1 MRKERVVMKKISA
14 ILASIA
20 MAVLFWYLAGEVFI
34 LKDNKNSFSKLQCVS
49 YAPFSKDQSPFSF
62 AEGMVVSEDLVRND
76 LALLSKYTTCIRTY
90 STLGLEMIPRIARE
104 NGLKMYMGAWVSSD
118 KVLTQKEI
126 NMLIKLA
133 SENQDIV
140 KAVIVGNEVLLRGDA
155 TETLL
160 VGYIKQVKE
169 ALPNTQVTY
178 ADVWEFWVKHPRI
191 KEVTDFVT
199 VHILPYW
206 EDDPTNIKQSIG
218 HLADVRGEVEA
229 ILKDKNI
236 LIGET
241 GWPSEGRMREDALP
255 SKINQA
261 IFVREFVKLAER
273 EGWNYNIIEAF
284 DQPWKRVSEGAVGGF
299 WGLFDK
305 DRADK
310 NVFSGDISNFPNYK
324 PLALGSIA
332 LILLF
337 SLLFKNRDINTKE
350 ILLFSGANTL
360 FSLLFV
366 LQIEQYIV
374 TVRNMWELAW
384 ALLVVS
390 THLLIYYFLLS
401 YVAYGKKPQIVSFGN
416 ILAQKIKGSD
426 ASLMILFY
434 LSFIFVLISNIAL
447 AFDGRYR
454 NFEIYIFITS
464 VISYLWLYRGQ
475 FENMA
480 FGRFEKASF
489 VILSLTS
496 VVIFINE
503 TYLNA
508 FSNVWIAISLGF
520 AYILFKGTK
529 ESSYRELKSFMLY
542 TALFLALFSYAK
554 YGFLANSNFIA
565 ECGSSINSSLCKAR
579 ESFALFLYLGK
590 LGITAIIVAAVAF
603 FVNYR
608 SLSLL
613 SLLISIGAIVMNN
626 TFLGAIA
633 FVVSMY
639 AVLLSSKSKANI

>member
-1 MRKERVVMKKISA
+1 MTKKISA
-14 ILASIA
+14 ILSGIA
-20 MAVLFWYLAGEVFI
+20 AVALFWYLVGAVLV
-34 LKDNKNSFSKLQCVS
+34 LKDNKNSFSKLECVS
-49 YAPFSKDQSPFSF
+49 YAPFSKDQSPFMFSD
-62 AEGMVVSEDLVRND
+62 GMVISEDLVRED
-76 LALLSKYTTCIRTY
+76 LTLLAKYTDCIRTY
-90 STLGLEMIPRIARE
+90 STVGLEMIPRIARE
-104 NGLKMYMGAWVSSD
+104 NGLKMLMGAWVSSD
-118 KVLTQKEI
+118 KISTQKEI
-126 NMLIKLA
+126 NTLIKLVN
-133 SENQDIV
+133 ENQDIV
-140 KAVIVGNEVLLRGDA
+140 KAVIVGNEVLLRGDVS
-155 TETLL
+155 ETVL
-160 VGYIKQVKE
+160 VNYIKQVKE
-169 ALPNTQVTY
+169 GVPNTEVTY
-178 ADVWEFWVKHPRI
+178 ADVWEFWVKHPQIR
-191 KEVTDFVT
+191 EVTDFVT
-199 VHILPYW
+199 IHILPYW
-206 EDDPTNIKQSIG
+206 EDDPMNIDQSIG

-241 GWPSEGRMREDALP
+241 GWPSEGRAREDAIP

-337 SLLFKNRDINTKE
+337 SLLLKNRDINTKG
-350 ILLFSGANTL
+350 ILLFSGANSL
-360 FSLLFV
+360 FAILFM

-374 TVRNMWELAW
+374 TVRTLLELIW
-384 ALLVVS
+384 ALLVLS
-390 THLLIYYFLLS
+390 AHLLIYYFLLS
-401 YVAYGKKPQIVSFGN
+401 YIVYGKKPQIVSFKD
-416 ILAQKIKGSD
+416 IFAQKIKGPD
-426 ASLMILFY
+426 ASIMILFY

-454 NFEIYIFITS
+454 NFEIYIFIIS

-475 FENMA
+475 FESMA

-489 VILSLTS
+489 VILALTS
-496 VVIFINE
+496 VVIFMNE

-508 FSNVWIAISLGF
+508 FSDIWIAISLGF

-529 ESSYRELKSFMLY
+529 ESSYSELISFTLY

-554 YGFLANSNFIA
+554 YGFLANGNFVA
-565 ECGSSINSSLCKAR
+565 ECGSSPNSSLCKAR

-590 LGITAIIVAAVAF
+590 LGIAAIVVAAVAF
-603 FVNYR
+603 FVKYKP
-608 SLSLL
+608 LSLV
-613 SLLISIGAIVMNN
+613 SLLISVGAIVMNN

-633 FVVSMY
+633 FVISMY
-639 AVLLSSKSKANI
+639 VVLLGSKSKANI